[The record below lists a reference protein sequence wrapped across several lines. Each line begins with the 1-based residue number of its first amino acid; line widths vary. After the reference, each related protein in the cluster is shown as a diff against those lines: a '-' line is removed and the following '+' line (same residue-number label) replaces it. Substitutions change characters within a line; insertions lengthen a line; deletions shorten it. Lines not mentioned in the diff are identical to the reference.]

1 VSMQQLEAQTASGW
15 DRRRA
20 RVARDIEGAALELF
34 VRHGPGDVTVEQ
46 IAAAAGISNR
56 TFFRYFASRDDILA
70 AVPRRALERI
80 SAQVRARPA
89 SEGIVEAFA
98 AAGED
103 IDEDPEE
110 RRLMVLWATVVR
122 RSPGASARALSASA
136 LTITDACESL
146 IAERMEIPRDDPRVG
161 VLAAAIG
168 GVATHAFWRW
178 VADQGTAPIGPMIA
192 DALRVLA
199 ELGRPPEA

>member
-1 VSMQQLEAQTASGW
+1 MQQLEAHSASGW

-34 VRHGPGDVTVEQ
+34 VRSGPADVTVEQ

-70 AVPRRALERI
+70 AVPQRALERI
-80 SAQVRARPA
+80 SAQVRARPP

-98 AAGED
+98 AGGED
-103 IDEDPEE
+103 VAEDPDE
-110 RRLMVLWATVVR
+110 RRLVLLWATVVR
-122 RSPGASARALSASA
+122 RSPAASARALTTSAIA
-136 LTITDACESL
+136 VTDAFESL
-146 IAERMEIPRDDPRVG
+146 IAERLEIPRDDPRVG

-168 GVATHAFWRW
+168 GVVAHTFWRW
-178 VADQGTAPIGPMIA
+178 VADEGTAPPGAMIA
-192 DALRVLA
+192 DSLRMLG
-199 ELGRPPEA
+199 ELGGRPRA